1 MRRSLSTSV
10 LFLAIAVLAA
20 RAEVVDRVVAV
31 VNAHAILL
39 SELDSAVRLEALL
52 NHQPLNSIAD
62 ASRQATFERMIDQEL
77 LRGEMENSSVASSTP
92 AQVAFRL
99 QEVRQQYSEASTDA
113 EWAKILSRY
122 GVTEQEVKAEIAAQL
137 DGLRLIDFR
146 LRSSALPDAT
156 QIDRYYRATY
166 EPEMRAKHAKPAP
179 LVEVTPQIREIL
191 TQQKMTD
198 LTATWL
204 QTLRSQANIQ
214 INIKL
219 PEAAAKP

>member
-1 MRRSLSTSV
+1 
-10 LFLAIAVLAA
+10 
-20 RAEVVDRVVAV
+20 
-31 VNAHAILL
+31 
-39 SELDSAVRLEALL
+39 
-52 NHQPLNSIAD
+52 
-62 ASRQATFERMIDQEL
+62 
-77 LRGEMENSSVASSTP
+77 MENSSVSSSTP

-99 QEVRQQYSEASTDA
+99 QEVRQQYPEASTDVGWKA
-113 EWAKILSRY
+113 VLALY
-122 GVTEQEVKAEIAAQL
+122 GVSQTEVEAEIATEL

-156 QIDRYYRATY
+156 QIDRYYHSVY
-166 EPEMRAKHAKPAP
+166 ELDMRTKHAKPAP
-179 LVEVTPQIREIL
+179 LADVTPQIREIL

-198 LTATWL
+198 LTAAWL

>member
-1 MRRSLSTSV
+1 MRRPLSTSV
-10 LFLAIAVLAA
+10 IFLAVTILAS
-20 RAEVVDRVVAV
+20 RAEVVERVVAV
-31 VNAHAILL
+31 VNARTILL
-39 SELDSAVRLEALL
+39 SELDTATRLEALL
-52 NHQPLNSIAD
+52 SHQPLNAIDLTA
-62 ASRQATFERMIDQEL
+62 RQATFQRMIDQEL
-77 LRGEMENSSVASSTP
+77 LRGEMENSSVAPST
-92 AQVAFRL
+92 AEQIAVKL
-99 QEVRQQYSEASTDA
+99 HELRQQYPEASTDA
-113 EWAKILSRY
+113 AWAAILTRY
-122 GVTEQEVKAEIAAQL
+122 GVTEQEVGAEIAAEL

-156 QIDRYYRATY
+156 QIDRYYRTTY
-166 EPEMRAKHAKPAP
+166 EPDMRAKHAKPAP
-179 LVEVTPQIREIL
+179 LPDVTPQIREIL